1 MVKLHASPVLSPSI
15 SILLHWNHPFFIVKS
30 RIFMILDDVYLQLL
44 IPSSITNLDGHI
56 PPQLPQLQKHLV
68 PALATFLAGGMR
80 LIFVVASSVASRP
93 CRKNTKCRWGE
104 AHGFTQHI
112 QHRKKNTPTNS
123 SKYAG
128 WQLKWWCDLEEQRQ
142 LVGVW
147 ITTICHMETV
157 QMCWCG
163 FMEKTPDY
171 HLRGNVNLFS
181 WFVCICIYLYM
192 YM

>member
-44 IPSSITNLDGHI
+44 IPSSIANLDGHI

-112 QHRKKNTPTNS
+112 QHRKKT
-123 SKYAG
+123 YANE
-128 WQLKWWCDLEEQRQ
+128 QLQICWM
-142 LVGVW
+142 
-147 ITTICHMETV
+147 TTCHMETV